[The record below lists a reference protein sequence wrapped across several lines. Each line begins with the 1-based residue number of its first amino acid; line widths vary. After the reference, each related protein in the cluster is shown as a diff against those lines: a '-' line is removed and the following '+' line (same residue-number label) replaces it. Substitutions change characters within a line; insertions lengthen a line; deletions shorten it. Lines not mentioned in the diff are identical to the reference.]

1 MMTMMTM
8 MTKTRRKKKKKKK
21 TRRSKSILDY
31 RAVYF
36 EREIRSSMVII
47 MPNPSS

>member
-1 MMTMMTM
+1 M
-8 MTKTRRKKKKKKK
+8 MTKTRRKKKKKK

>member
-1 MMTMMTM
+1 M
-8 MTKTRRKKKKKKK
+8 MTKTRRKKKK

>member
-8 MTKTRRKKKKKKK
+8 MTKTRRKKKKKK